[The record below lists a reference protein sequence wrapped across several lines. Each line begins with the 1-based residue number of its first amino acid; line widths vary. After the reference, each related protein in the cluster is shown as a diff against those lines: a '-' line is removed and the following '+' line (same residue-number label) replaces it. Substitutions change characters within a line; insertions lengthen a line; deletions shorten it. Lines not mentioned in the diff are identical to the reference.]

1 MNVIR
6 AMTKPILL
14 LCALV
19 ASFLLAPTSWA
30 NITLEPASEA
40 KQQKPYIFAILS
52 CQDKQ
57 DSRKRW
63 QPLIDHLQLQL
74 PHISMQLRILF
85 YDELNAAVN
94 NKEVDFVLTQPAN
107 YVLLTYRNQLSS
119 PLASLINL
127 EGSFAT
133 DKFGGVI
140 FTRANNDQ
148 INDIQQLKGKV
159 IATSDIQSLGSYQ
172 MQAFE
177 LLEHGINLTKDATL
191 LETGQPQTLAVEA
204 VLSGKADAGFVR
216 TGVLEHMAQQG
227 KLEWH
232 HIKFIS
238 AQKFA
243 DFPFLTSTRLYP
255 EWPVAAMPHVDRQV
269 TAQVTSALLAIPHHS
284 PLTQSMAI
292 AGFTIPGDYRTVDN
306 LMRQLR
312 IEPFNESPMVTLR
325 DIYHHWS
332 QELIALI
339 LILVSLMSFFILLL
353 YRRNRSLLKAK
364 RHLQANSEQLR
375 KLQLAVEQ
383 SPESILIT
391 DLQGQ
396 ITYIN
401 PAVEQI
407 TGYKAHELMGKNPRI
422 FQSDQ
427 TEANVYQQLW
437 STIKA
442 GEVWQG
448 EIINRRKSGE
458 DYYVQVVIAPV
469 NNDVGEPMAYLS
481 IQRDISAQK
490 DDQQRMQQLL
500 YVDGLTG
507 LGNRNKLIDT
517 LDKQLQHHKDGL
529 VGYLLLLNI
538 DRFKWVNTRHGVAF
552 GDQLLVALA
561 ERLNTFIAD
570 SGIVVRLEGDKFAL
584 LLTTSEQWRKDEN
597 WLLGWQNALQS
608 LVTAPFKLGSER
620 INIHCSMGITQIDAN
635 HHRSSIDIINT
646 VIAQA
651 STALKLAQKLG
662 GNRLEPFKSEM
673 SDRDL
678 EAHNIELELTSA
690 LKHNELRLFVQEQ
703 VDEQGNLVGAE
714 CLIRWRHPVKGL
726 LAPFAF
732 IGVAEQS
739 DLIIKI
745 GYWVI
750 QDACRI
756 LAQAQ
761 QQGLMMSLSVNI
773 SPRHFLQPDFIDN
786 TLAIV
791 QAKGIKP
798 ASLILEI
805 TESLFIEN
813 LDEVTQKMKQLK
825 AMGFRFSIDDFGTG
839 YSSLSYLKH
848 LPIDELK
855 IDRAFITAMGE
866 EGLSQSLVETIYAV
880 ATKMHL
886 HIVAEGVETQAQSDM
901 LKAFPGIIQQGYY
914 HSRPEDAD
922 DWLAQKT
929 NKSQTNTQH

>member
-1 MNVIR
+1 MSIIHT
-6 AMTKPILL
+6 MTKSIRL

-19 ASFLLAPTSWA
+19 ACFLLSPTSWA
-30 NITLEPASEA
+30 ENTSENTA
-40 KQQKPYIFAILS
+40 TQQKPYTFAILS
-52 CQDKQ
+52 FRTKEVSQ
-57 DSRKRW
+57 KRW
-63 QPLIDHLQLQL
+63 QPLIDHLQQQLPNISLQL
-74 PHISMQLRILF
+74 RVYY

-94 NKEVDFVLTQPAN
+94 NQEVDFVLTQPAH

-127 EGSFAT
+127 EGGFAT
-133 DKFGGVI
+133 EKIGGVI
-140 FTRANNDQ
+140 FTRANNHQ

-159 IATSDIQSLGSYQ
+159 IATSDKQSLGSYQ

-177 LLEHGINLTKDATL
+177 LLEHGINLDKDATL

-204 VLSGKADAGFVR
+204 VLSGKADVGFVC

-227 KLEWH
+227 QLEWQR
-232 HIKFIS
+232 IKLIG
-238 AQKFA
+238 AQKYA

-255 EWPVAAMPHVDRQV
+255 EWPVAAMRHVSRQV
-269 TAQVTSALLAIPHHS
+269 VAQVTSALLDIPHHS

-292 AGFTIPGDYRTVDN
+292 AGFTIPSDYRTIDK

-312 IEPFNESPMVTLR
+312 VEPFNNSQMVTLS

-339 LILVSLMSFFILLL
+339 LILILLMSLFIVLL

-375 KLQLAVEQ
+375 KLQLAVEH
-383 SPESILIT
+383 SPESIIIT
-391 DLQGQ
+391 DLSAK
-396 ITYIN
+396 ISYVN
-401 PAVEQI
+401 PATEVM
-407 TGYKAHELMGKNPRI
+407 TGYRAEELLNQNPRML
-422 FQSDQ
+422 QSGK
-427 TEANVYQQLW
+427 TSHAIYEQLW
-437 STIKA
+437 HDITSGKVWH
-442 GEVWQG
+442 GEM
-448 EIINRRKSGE
+448 INRHKSGY
-458 DYYVQVVIAPV
+458 DYYVDIVISVVYDEQQHPI
-469 NNDVGEPMAYLS
+469 AYLS
-481 IQRDISAQK
+481 IERDINAQK
-490 DDQQRMQQLL
+490 DDQHRMQQLI
-500 YVDGLTG
+500 YVDSLTG

-538 DRFKWVNTRHGVAF
+538 DRFKWVNATHGVAF

-584 LLTTSEQWRKDEN
+584 LLTTSEQWREDES
-597 WLLGWQNALQS
+597 WLLGWQNALQA
-608 LVTAPFKLGSER
+608 LITAHFKLGSER
-620 INIHCSMGITQIDAN
+620 ISIHCSMGIAQINAN
-635 HHRSSIDIINT
+635 HYRSSIDIINT

-662 GNRLEPFKSEM
+662 GNRLESFKQEL

-690 LKHNELRLFVQEQ
+690 LKHHELRLFVQEQ
-703 VDEQGNLVGAE
+703 VDEQGKLVGAE
-714 CLIRWRHPVKGL
+714 CLIRWQHPVKGL

-732 IGVAEQS
+732 ISVAEQS

-761 QQGLMMSLSVNI
+761 QQGLLISLSVNI
-773 SPRHFLQPDFIDN
+773 SPRHFLQSDFIDN

-798 ASLILEI
+798 SSLILEI
-805 TESLFIEN
+805 TESLFMEN

-855 IDRAFITAMGE
+855 IDRAFVTAMGE
-866 EGLSQSLVETIYAV
+866 EGLSQSLVETVYAV

-886 HIVAEGVETQAQSDM
+886 HVVAEGVETQAQSDM
-901 LKAFPGIIQQGYY
+901 LKSLPGIIQQGYY
-914 HSRPEDAD
+914 YSRPEDAD
-922 DWLAQKT
+922 EWLAQKK
-929 NKSQTNTQH
+929 NKS

>member
-1 MNVIR
+1 MSVIH
-6 AMTKPILL
+6 AMTKPILV

-19 ASFLLAPTSWA
+19 ASFLLSPTSWA
-30 NITLEPASEA
+30 ENTSENRATA
-40 KQQKPYIFAILS
+40 KQQKPYTFAILS
-52 CQDKQ
+52 FRAKET
-57 DSRKRW
+57 SRKQW
-63 QPLIDHLQLQL
+63 QPLIDHLQQQLPNIPLQL
-74 PHISMQLRILF
+74 RVYF
-85 YDELNAAVN
+85 YDELNLAVN
-94 NKEVDFVLTQPAN
+94 NQEVDFVLTQPAN
-107 YVLLTYRNQLSS
+107 YVLLTYRSQLSS

-140 FTRANNDQ
+140 FTRANNHQ

-159 IATSDIQSLGSYQ
+159 IATSDKQSLGSYQ

-177 LLEHGINLTKDATL
+177 LLEHGINLDKDATL

-204 VLSGKADAGFVR
+204 VLSGKADVGFVR

-232 HIKFIS
+232 RIKLIG
-238 AQKFA
+238 AQKYA

-269 TAQVTSALLAIPHHS
+269 TAQVASALLAIPHHS

-427 TEANVYQQLW
+427 TEPSVYQHLW
-437 STIKA
+437 SAIKA

-448 EIINRRKSGE
+448 EMINRRKSGE
-458 DYYVQVVIAPV
+458 DYHVQVVIAPV
-469 NNDVGEPMAYLS
+469 NNDVGDPMAYLS

-490 DDQQRMQQLL
+490 DDQHRMQQLL

-507 LGNRNKLIDT
+507 LGNRSKLIDT

-538 DRFKWVNTRHGVAF
+538 DRFKWVNATHGVAF

-597 WLLGWQNALQS
+597 WLFGWQNALQS

-678 EAHNIELELTSA
+678 EVHNIELELTSA

-703 VDEQGNLVGAE
+703 VDEQDKLVGAE
-714 CLIRWRHPVKGL
+714 CLIRWQHPVKGL

-761 QQGLMMSLSVNI
+761 QQGLVISLSVNI

-798 ASLILEI
+798 SSLILEI
-805 TESLFIEN
+805 TESLFMEN

-855 IDRAFITAMGE
+855 IDRAFVTAMGE

-901 LKAFPGIIQQGYY
+901 LKALPGIIQQGYY

-929 NKSQTNTQH
+929 NKS